1 MEKFQ
6 ECREKAKRN
15 LHIADHMLTQTY
27 PLVQDPKL
35 LLAVLENVFLAMT
48 NAMGSVLYYER
59 LFKRV
64 PPFHE
69 TFESKF
75 NLFKMKSAVKY
86 SIDPSYLILMQE
98 VKDIILEH
106 RRSPVEFSR
115 KDKFIICSPNYSL
128 KAVSINNIKEYIDK
142 TKSFIKITDNIIE
155 KGDTLF
161 TKA

>member
-6 ECREKAKRN
+6 ECREKAKRS

-48 NAMGSVLYYER
+48 NAMGSLLYYER

-64 PPFHE
+64 PPFHD

-75 NLFKMKSAVKY
+75 NLFKMKSAIRY
-86 SIDPSYLILMQE
+86 NIDPSYLILMQD
-98 VKDIILEH
+98 VKDIIVEH
-106 RRSPVEFSR
+106 RRSPIEFSR
-115 KDKFIICSPNYSL
+115 KDKFIICSPTYNL
-128 KAVSINNIKEYIDK
+128 KTVSISHIKNYIDK
-142 TKSFIKITDNIIE
+142 TKLFIKITDNIIE
-155 KGDTLF
+155 KGDQLF